1 MVCDFFFDIQ
11 VMTLALIHMEPRVI
25 YFENKGWPVV
35 MLLRYLSTHITLTV
49 TVHVFDINQRH
60 TVSHWH
66 Q

>member
-1 MVCDFFFDIQ
+1 
-11 VMTLALIHMEPRVI
+11 MTLSLIHMEPRVI

-60 TVSHWH
+60 AVSHWH